1 MMEASDST
9 ETSTGLNGIAS
20 QTTGVFIHRH
30 IPVAKRR
37 TWMGWGGCQLTLL
50 AEFI

>member
-1 MMEASDST
+1 MMEVNDST

-20 QTTGVFIHRH
+20 QKTGVFIHHH

-37 TWMGWGGCQLTLL
+37 T
-50 AEFI
+50 